1 MRHFAGEVL
10 DFLAPDMG
18 VGFCG
23 IHFPGFL
30 EQALVVF
37 HAQQPPARVGEPLF
51 GELSALNGALDAE
64 EALGAGLVVGLE
76 EDGVHAGLDRHGAR
90 LRKRPF
96 LQDGGHA
103 DGIGNDHAFEAHFAP
118 QKIGEDFGRQGGGE
132 LFVEGRVD
140 RMRRHK
146 GLGARIDARLEGDQL
161 DLAHPLQVPPA
172 DVQHVVRVG
181 RRIAAAGEVLD
192 RGDNARVLVAAH
204 RRFYELR
211 ADLRIIAEGAHADF
225 GVERIDIN
233 VADGVIELG
242 YADEGHLFAERIR
255 HLVGQIE
262 VSDGSHAHRRRE
274 LHDVTGRVIVFEIAF
289 HVDGDVQGDTRGPFH
304 RDFLQL
310 VERDGELFR
319 RHAHAEAAIVE
330 VGMRDVEP
338 VLRLLEVGV
347 NLRTSPIQ
355 VLAGFQR
362 VWFEAKATGVQFGDL
377 FDPRGRQVG
386 APPGEGENLAAL
398 FRQGH
403 FRQLCCYKTISF
415 FRHGC

>member
-1 MRHFAGEVL
+1 
-10 DFLAPDMG
+10 
-18 VGFCG
+18 
-23 IHFPGFL
+23 
-30 EQALVVF
+30 
-37 HAQQPPARVGEPLF
+37 
-51 GELSALNGALDAE
+51 
-64 EALGAGLVVGLE
+64 
-76 EDGVHAGLDRHGAR
+76 
-90 LRKRPF
+90 
-96 LQDGGHA
+96 
-103 DGIGNDHAFEAHFAP
+103 
-118 QKIGEDFGRQGGGE
+118 
-132 LFVEGRVD
+132 
-140 RMRRHK
+140 MRRHQ
-146 GLGARIDARLEGDQL
+146 GLGTRIDARLEGDQFDFL
-161 DLAHPLQVPPA
+161 HPLQVALA
-172 DVQHVVRVG
+172 DVQRIVRVG

-204 RRFYELR
+204 RRINELR

-255 HLVGQIE
+255 HLVGEIE
-262 VSDGSHAHRRRE
+262 VADGGDAHGRRE
-274 LHDVTGRVIVFEIAF
+274 LDDMAGGVIVLEIAF
-289 HVDGDVQGDTRGPFH
+289 HVDGDVQGYSRGPFH

-310 VERDGELFR
+310 VERGGKLLGS
-319 RHAHAEAAIVE
+319 HAHAEAAVVE

-355 VLAGFQR
+355 VLAGLQR
-362 VWFEAKATGVQFGDL
+362 VGFQAKAASMQPGEL
-377 FDPRGRQVG
+377 LEPRGRQVG

-403 FRQLCCYKTISF
+403 FRQLCCNKTISF